1 MRKSELLA
9 ALNDDLWSRFVATYA
24 ALDSDGF
31 LDLYSPD
38 LVRAGGP
45 GREILGYSPYADG
58 IRDWFANLRARGSTP
73 RIEFRFSERIATED
87 LASER
92 GAFRIVATNVDGD
105 QRIFYGGF
113 HTFARHI
120 DGRWRFIVDY
130 ESTDVDQSAFEAAYH
145 ADDVAAFV
153 S

>member
-1 MRKSELLA
+1 M
-9 ALNDDLWSRFVATYA
+9 
-24 ALDSDGF
+24 
-31 LDLYSPD
+31 
-38 LVRAGGP
+38 
-45 GREILGYSPYADG
+45 
-58 IRDWFANLRARGSTP
+58 
-73 RIEFRFSERIATED
+73 
-87 LASER
+87 
-92 GAFRIVATNVDGD
+92 ATNADGD